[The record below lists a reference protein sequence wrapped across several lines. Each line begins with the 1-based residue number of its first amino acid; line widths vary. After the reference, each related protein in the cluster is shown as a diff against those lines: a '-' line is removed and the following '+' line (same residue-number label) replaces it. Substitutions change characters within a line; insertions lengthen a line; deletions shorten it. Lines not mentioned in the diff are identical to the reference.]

1 MNYLVS
7 FFDGQKVI
15 LSELFSEK
23 KLAEKRIKE
32 YKGGYDANITPTN
45 IHCMDCFENNIHDTG
60 VSDT

>member
-7 FFDGQKVI
+7 FFDGQKIV

-23 KLAEKRIKE
+23 KFAEKRIKE
-32 YKGGYDANITPTN
+32 YKGGYDANITQTN
-45 IHCMDCFENNIHDTG
+45 IHCMDCFQRNTNDNG